1 MSIRRR
7 HQRGGQDRA
16 PCGDTQTPKDSP
28 SITGFITVLIQ
39 EKKTLYKKI

>member
-7 HQRGGQDRA
+7 HRRGGQDRA

-39 EKKTLYKKI
+39 EKKNTIQKI